1 LHHLEEKK
9 CIGPVANGKSDCS
22 EPATGG
28 GITHLVRRIIDR
40 LSRMTAP
47 DFAQVEGGDETAWK
61 LRGLAAAF
69 SEADTSG
76 RVGHRWPASGL
87 TADDMCKLRILSNLT
102 GVPGTEL
109 LHAAVGL
116 LFEQTRDATDRLLR
130 DAETHTPCLDTAAD
144 IETSGVD
151 PTTEASAV
159 AGSGS
164 TETPIPQ
171 VTPNCSTAIQS
182 HSSTLS
188 SSEQANA
195 EPVIVAESSP
205 ESSNG
210 TRKQQRLF

>member
-1 LHHLEEKK
+1 M
-9 CIGPVANGKSDCS
+9 V
-22 EPATGG
+22 
-28 GITHLVRRIIDR
+28 
-40 LSRMTAP
+40 P
-47 DFAQVEGGDETAWK
+47 DFAQVSDGDETAWK

-130 DAETHTPCLDTAAD
+130 DAETHAPCLDTAAD

-159 AGSGS
+159 AGSGC
-164 TETPIPQ
+164 TETPRVQ
-171 VTPNCSTAIQS
+171 VTSNRSAAIQS
-182 HSSTLS
+182 RCGTLC
-188 SSEQANA
+188 SSEHADA
-195 EPVIVAESSP
+195 ESVIVAESP
-205 ESSNG
+205 AEAPNG
-210 TRKQQRLF
+210 TGKRQQRLF

>member
-1 LHHLEEKK
+1 M
-9 CIGPVANGKSDCS
+9 ANGKSDCS

-40 LSRMTAP
+40 LPQMMVP
-47 DFAQVEGGDETAWK
+47 DFAQVSDGDETAWK
-61 LRGLAAAF
+61 LRGLDAPF
-69 SEADTSG
+69 TETDTSG

-116 LFEQTRDATDRLLR
+116 LFEQTRETTNCLLR
-130 DAETHTPCLDTAAD
+130 DAETHTPCPESAGD

-151 PTTEASAV
+151 PITEASAA

-164 TETPIPQ
+164 MEIPA
-171 VTPNCSTAIQS
+171 VLLTPNRSAAIQS
-182 HSSTLS
+182 RSSALF
-188 SSEQANA
+188 SSEHANP
-195 EPVIVAESSP
+195 ESVIVSESPP
-205 ESSNG
+205 EPSNG
-210 TRKQQRLF
+210 TRKQQRRLF